1 MARSLAAAGT
11 QPVGAFDHP
20 VSGTHFESRNTASGL
35 VQSFSRAHETEQ
47 LPVQF
52 AIGSGNH
59 AVGFLSQV
67 GNHLFQS
74 PISYYTARG
83 AWDMAPGYEQ
93 DRSPDFSR
101 PVTIECL
108 TCHAGKPQPLTNSLN
123 MYQSPPFTEL
133 AIGCDRCHGS
143 GVVHS
148 RNPVRG
154 SILNPAK
161 LPQAERDSIC
171 EQCHLAGEIRIPNP
185 GKSLADFQ
193 PGKRLE
199 EIYTVYVA
207 KQTPQNEIKVVSH
220 SEQLAQ
226 SLCARQSA
234 GKLWC
239 GTCHNPHEEPARPV
253 AYFRQKCLTCHARS
267 LTAEHAAPDRDCIG
281 CHMPK
286 KPAKD
291 GGHTAFTD
299 HRITRLPKPEGATI
313 TSSDLIAWRE
323 PAVALRDRNLAL
335 ALVTA
340 GLQDGRTNQVIQ
352 GYRMLNRMENSL
364 TSDAA
369 ALTVLGNVLLTAK
382 QPAEARQKFLQALA
396 LRPDY
401 APYEVNVAGALAAE
415 GDLAGAVR
423 HAERATALDPLLAQA
438 IRLLAT
444 VYREQGR
451 TEKADV
457 LERTYRASMGIK

>member
-1 MARSLAAAGT
+1 
-11 QPVGAFDHP
+11 
-20 VSGTHFESRNTASGL
+20 
-35 VQSFSRAHETEQ
+35 
-47 LPVQF
+47 
-52 AIGSGNH
+52 
-59 AVGFLSQV
+59 
-67 GNHLFQS
+67 
-74 PISYYTARG
+74 
-83 AWDMAPGYEQ
+83 
-93 DRSPDFSR
+93 
-101 PVTIECL
+101 
-108 TCHAGKPQPLTNSLN
+108 

-161 LPQAERDSIC
+161 LSQAERDSIC

-185 GKSLADFQ
+185 GKNLADFQ
-193 PGKRLE
+193 PGERLE

-239 GTCHNPHEEPARPV
+239 GTCHNPHEEPAQPA
-253 AYFRQKCLTCHARS
+253 AYFRQKCLACHARS
-267 LTAEHAAPDRDCIG
+267 LTAKHAAPDRDCTG

-286 KPAKD
+286 RPAKD

-299 HRITRLPKPEGATI
+299 HRITRLPKPEVATI

-323 PAVALRDRNLAL
+323 PAGTLRDRNRAL

-340 GLQDGRTNQVIQ
+340 GLQDGRANQVIQ
-352 GYRMLNRMENSL
+352 GYRMLNRMENSI
-364 TSDAA
+364 TSDPA

-382 QPAEARQKFLQALA
+382 QPAEARQKFLEALA

-415 GDLAGAVR
+415 GDLAGAAR

-457 LERTYRASMGIK
+457 LERTYRASMGMK